1 MSEAMILPPITDGQ
15 TKSAPTVYFIDDSAT
30 MREVIKI
37 AFRRE
42 NFNVITCADAA
53 SALAQFEQNPPDA
66 VITDVIM
73 PDTDGYS
80 VCTQVKQHAQFGH
93 IPVVLM
99 SGVVNKTV
107 ADKAVAVKADEL
119 IRKPFQPQ
127 ELIGRVKS
135 LLTPKS
141 AAPVAHERPSSLH
154 APNALSSLFAPPPTL
169 AQSLAPN
176 TLPPAPPQSAPDTA
190 WPRALAD
197 AFTPKPIFPA
207 PSNPAGPGSPSSP
220 MQQAGAPASPNLN
233 PYASNSAQPN
243 VSQPSSPASPFSSA
257 APNNSA
263 SLSNAGQSQSQTPRQ
278 GQVPSDTLKLRAEIA
293 RLELLIKKLQT
304 ELQIERQYNQA
315 LESQLHNLT
324 HSD

>member
-1 MSEAMILPPITDGQ
+1 MSEAMILPPFTDGQ
-15 TKSAPTVYFIDDSAT
+15 TKRAPTVYFIDDSAT

-73 PDTDGYS
+73 PETDGYS

-93 IPVVLM
+93 VPVVLM
-99 SGVVNKTV
+99 SGVVNKAV
-107 ADKAVAVKADEL
+107 ADKAVAVNADEL

-127 ELIGRVKS
+127 ELIGRVRS
-135 LLTPKS
+135 LLTPKC
-141 AAPVAHERPSSLH
+141 AAPAAHERPSSHH
-154 APNALSSLFAPPPTL
+154 APNALSSLFAPPT
-169 AQSLAPN
+169 LAPN
-176 TLPPAPPQSAPDTA
+176 TLPPAPPQAAPDNA

-207 PSNPAGPGSPSSP
+207 PSNPAGPDLPSSP
-220 MQQAGAPASPNLN
+220 MQHTGTPACAGLN
-233 PYASNSAQPN
+233 AYGSNSAQPN

-257 APNNSA
+257 PPNNSG
-263 SLSNAGQSQSQTPRQ
+263 SLSNAGQSQTPRQ

-293 RLELLIKKLQT
+293 RLELLVKKLQT

>member
-1 MSEAMILPPITDGQ
+1 MSEAMILSPFTDGQ
-15 TKSAPTVYFIDDSAT
+15 TKRAPTVYFIDDSAT

-80 VCTQVKQHAQFGH
+80 VCTQVKQHARFAH

-141 AAPVAHERPSSLH
+141 AAPAAHQRPSSHH
-154 APNALSSLFAPPPTL
+154 APNALSSLFAPPTL

-176 TLPPAPPQSAPDTA
+176 ALPPAPPQAAPDNA

-197 AFTPKPIFPA
+197 AFTPKPIFPT
-207 PSNPAGPGSPSSP
+207 PSNPVGHGSPSSP
-220 MQQAGAPASPNLN
+220 MQHASAPGSAGPNA
-233 PYASNSAQPN
+233 YGSNSTQQN
-243 VSQPSSPASPFSSA
+243 VIQPSSPASPFSA
-257 APNNSA
+257 PPNNSG
-263 SLSNAGQSQSQTPRQ
+263 SLNNAAQSQSPRQ
-278 GQVPSDTLKLRAEIA
+278 GQIPSDTLKLRAEIA

-315 LESQLHNLT
+315 LEMHVKSLT
-324 HSD
+324 SLD

>member
-1 MSEAMILPPITDGQ
+1 MSEAMILPPFTDGQ
-15 TKSAPTVYFIDDSAT
+15 TKRAPTVYFIDDSAT

-93 IPVVLM
+93 VPVVLM
-99 SGVVNKTV
+99 SGVVNKAV

-141 AAPVAHERPSSLH
+141 ATPAAHQRSSHH
-154 APNALSSLFAPPPTL
+154 APNALSSLFAPPTL

-176 TLPPAPPQSAPDTA
+176 TLPPAAPQAPDNA

-197 AFTPKPIFPA
+197 AFTPRPIFPA
-207 PSNPAGPGSPSSP
+207 PSNPASHGSPSSP
-220 MQQAGAPASPNLN
+220 MQHPGTPASAGPNA
-233 PYASNSAQPN
+233 YGSNSAQPN

-257 APNNSA
+257 PPNNSG
-263 SLSNAGQSQSQTPRQ
+263 SLNNTGQSQSPRQ

-315 LESQLHNLT
+315 LEFQLHNLT
-324 HSD
+324 HSE

>member
-1 MSEAMILPPITDGQ
+1 MSEAMILPPFTDGQ
-15 TKSAPTVYFIDDSAT
+15 TKRDPTVYFIDDSAT

-93 IPVVLM
+93 VPVVLM
-99 SGVVNKTV
+99 SGVVNKAV

-135 LLTPKS
+135 LLAPKS
-141 AAPVAHERPSSLH
+141 AAPTAHERQSSHH
-154 APNALSSLFAPPPTL
+154 APNALSSLFAPPTL
-169 AQSLAPN
+169 GQSLAPN
-176 TLPPAPPQSAPDTA
+176 TLPPAPPQAAPDNA

-197 AFTPKPIFPA
+197 AFTPRPIFPA
-207 PSNPAGPGSPSSP
+207 PSNPAGSGLPSPIQHTGTP
-220 MQQAGAPASPNLN
+220 APAGLN
-233 PYASNSAQPN
+233 ANGSNSAQPN
-243 VSQPSSPASPFSSA
+243 VSQPLSPASPFSSA
-257 APNNSA
+257 PPSNSGSLNNG
-263 SLSNAGQSQSQTPRQ
+263 GQSHTPRQ